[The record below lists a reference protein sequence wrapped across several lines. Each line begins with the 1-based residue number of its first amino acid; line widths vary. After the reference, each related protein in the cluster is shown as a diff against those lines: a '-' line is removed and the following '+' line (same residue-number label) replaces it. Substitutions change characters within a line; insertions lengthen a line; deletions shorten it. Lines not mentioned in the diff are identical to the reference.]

1 MGNEP
6 LTRKLAAILYADVA
20 GYSRLTGEDE
30 EATHRALSN
39 SLDTITDSVE
49 KHGGTIMHIAGDA
62 VLADFPTVSDALI
75 CAASVQHE
83 LAERNKDLPEN
94 RRVQFRIGVNLG
106 EVIVDRNEIYGDGVN
121 IAARLESLADP
132 GGICISESVHI
143 AAGNK
148 LPLGYEFIGEQEVKN
163 IAKPVKAYRVRMKS
177 GEVLPSARGVPK
189 KGKQK
194 RGHAAVIA
202 AAALV
207 AIVGALVWL
216 KPAVFE
222 SDRVTSTPPTLALP
236 EKPSIAVLPFTN
248 MSGDPQQEYFTDGM
262 TEDVITDLSKIS
274 DLFVIARNSTFTY
287 KGKAVKVQQVA
298 KDLGVRYV
306 LEGSVQRAGEQ
317 VRINAQLID
326 ATTGGH
332 LWAERYD
339 GSMVD
344 VFALQDQVTRKIVA
358 ALALNLAAKE
368 PGKREATKNP
378 QAYDAFL
385 QGWALYR
392 RFSADDFAQAIPHF
406 QDAVRLDPDYG
417 RAYGAFASLYWESWR
432 QGNAW
437 TAKVN
442 PTDNNASSFVGAR
455 YKVDKYLE
463 FAMRNPSPL
472 AYRVASATYWDYR
485 KFDEA
490 IAEAERAVTLDPN
503 DPDGHVALAWALIF
517 SGRPQ
522 EALPAVQRAMRLDPL
537 HPEVYM
543 YVLGVSRLGLD
554 QFDEAVATLER
565 AHEQS
570 PENRELNLPLAV
582 AFERLGRHQ
591 QAQAALKRYTDVWS
605 IFATN
610 VDGVMGWWP
619 FKREADI
626 RRFGGALVTAGLC
639 CTELLEQYIE
649 RVRQGGTLQ

>member
-1 MGNEP
+1 MGNE
-6 LTRKLAAILYADVA
+6 LLAHKLAAILYADIA

-30 EATHRALSN
+30 EATHRALS
-39 SLDTITDSVE
+39 SCLDTITGSIE
-49 KHGGTIMHIAGDA
+49 KHGGTVMHVAGDA

-75 CAASVQHE
+75 CAVAVQHE
-83 LAERNKDLPEN
+83 LANHNNDVPEG

-121 IAARLESLADP
+121 IAARLEGLAEP
-132 GGICISESVHI
+132 GGICVSESVYT

-148 LPLGYEFIGEQEVKN
+148 LPLEYEFIGEQEVKN

-177 GEVLPSARGVPK
+177 GAVLPSVRGIPK

-194 RGHAAVIA
+194 RWHVAVVAAVA
-202 AAALV
+202 FV
-207 AIVGALVWL
+207 AIVGVLAWL
-216 KPAVFE
+216 KWGEFE
-222 SDRVTSTPPTLALP
+222 SNRVSSTPPTLALP
-236 EKPSIAVLPFTN
+236 ENPSIAVLPFTN

-262 TEDVITDLSKIS
+262 TDDVITDLSKIS
-274 DLFVIARNSTFTY
+274 GLFVIARNSTFTY
-287 KGKAVKVQQVA
+287 KGKAVKIQQVA

-306 LEGSVQRAGEQ
+306 LEGSVQRVGEQ

-358 ALALNLAAKE
+358 ALALSLTVRE

-385 QGWALYR
+385 RGWEFYR
-392 RFSADDFAQAIPHF
+392 RFSADDFIQAIPHF
-406 QDAVRLDPDYG
+406 ENAIRLDPGYG
-417 RAYGAFASLYWESWR
+417 RAYAALASLYWESWR
-432 QGNAW
+432 QGESW

-442 PTDNNASSFVGAR
+442 PTDNNFRSFSGAR
-455 YKVDKYLE
+455 FKAEKYLE
-463 FAMRNPSPL
+463 LAMRDPSPL
-472 AYRVASATYWDYR
+472 AHRVASATYWDYR

-522 EALPAVQRAMRLDPL
+522 DALPAVERAMRLDPL
-537 HPEVYM
+537 HPGVYM
-543 YVLGVSRLGLD
+543 YVLGMSRLGLG
-554 QFDEAVATLER
+554 QFEDAVTALER
-565 AHEQS
+565 AHERS
-570 PENRELNLPLAV
+570 PEDRDVNIPLA
-582 AFERLGRHQ
+582 AAYEQLGRHE
-591 QAQAALKRYTDVWS
+591 QARVALKRYTDVWS
-605 IFATN
+605 VFSTN
-610 VDGVMGWWP
+610 VDGVMSWWP

>member
-30 EATHRALSN
+30 EATHRALS
-39 SLDTITDSVE
+39 SCLDTITTSIE
-49 KHGGTIMHIAGDA
+49 KHGGTVMHIAGDA
-62 VLADFPTVSDALI
+62 VLADFPTVSDTLI
-75 CAASVQHE
+75 CAVTVQHE
-83 LAERNKDLPEN
+83 LADRNKDLPED

-121 IAARLESLADP
+121 IAARLQGLADS
-132 GGICISESVHI
+132 GGICISESVHT

-148 LPLGYEFIGEQEVKN
+148 LPLEYEFIGEQEVKN
-163 IAKPVKAYRVRMKS
+163 IAKPVKAYRARMKP
-177 GEVLPSARGVPK
+177 GEVLPSTRGVQR

-194 RGHAAVIA
+194 RWHVAVVAAV
-202 AAALV
+202 ALV
-207 AIVGALVWL
+207 VIVGALVWL
-216 KPAVFE
+216 KRGELE
-222 SDRVTSTPPTLALP
+222 SNRVSSTPPALALP
-236 EKPSIAVLPFTN
+236 ENPSIAVLPFTN

-262 TEDVITDLSKIS
+262 TDDVITDLSKIS
-274 DLFVIARNSTFTY
+274 GLFVIARNSTFTY

-298 KDLGVRYV
+298 QDLGVRYV
-306 LEGSVQRAGEQ
+306 LEGSVQRVGEQ

-344 VFALQDQVTRKIVA
+344 VFALQDQVTRKIVD
-358 ALALNLAAKE
+358 ALALNLTAKA

-385 QGWALYR
+385 RGWEFYR
-392 RFSADDFAQAIPHF
+392 RFSADDFSKAIPHF
-406 QDAVRLDPDYG
+406 ENAVRLDPDYG
-417 RAYGAFASLYWESWR
+417 RAYAALASLYWESWR

-442 PTDNNASSFVGAR
+442 PTDNNFRSFSGAR
-455 YKVDKYLE
+455 YKADKYLE
-463 FAMRNPSPL
+463 LAMRNPSPL
-472 AYRVASATYWDYR
+472 AHRVASATYWDYR

-490 IAEAERAVTLDPN
+490 TTEAQRAVTLDPN
-503 DPDGHVALAWALIF
+503 DPDGHIALAWALIF

-522 EALPAVQRAMRLDPL
+522 EALPAVEHAMRLDPL
-537 HPEVYM
+537 HPGVYM
-543 YVLGVSRLGLD
+543 YALGMSRLGLG
-554 QFDEAVATLER
+554 QFEDAVTALER
-565 AHEQS
+565 AHERS
-570 PENRELNLPLAV
+570 PEDRDVNIPLAV
-582 AFERLGRHQ
+582 VYEQLGRHE
-591 QAQAALKRYTDVWS
+591 QARVALKRYTDVWS
-605 IFATN
+605 IFSTN
-610 VDGVMGWWP
+610 VDGVMSWWP